1 MIFMPFLKR
10 FSMPHAAKP
19 TRAYVHEA
27 GFTDAYGQLT
37 GPDSPRT
44 YVGKIFERHNRLFEP
59 DDFLIMALWGDNG
72 KQIAE
77 VFGYFGINPWPG
89 NPEVNSWV
97 FRDGI
102 YHLYERQI
110 SCGDTLIVLGRE
122 EEARRKSP
130 NLEHYMKNP
139 PDVRDLMKELDDDR

>member
-1 MIFMPFLKR
+1 MPFIKR
-10 FSMPHAAKP
+10 FSMPHAVKP
-19 TRAYVHEA
+19 TRVYVHEA
-27 GFTDAYGQLT
+27 GFTDAYDHGKLPQA
-37 GPDSPRT
+37 
-44 YVGKIFERHNRLFEP
+44 YIGKIFEGYAELFEP

-77 VFGYFGINPWPG
+77 VFGYFEIDPWPG

-102 YHLYERQI
+102 YQREERQI

-122 EEARRKSP
+122 EEARRKAPDLRS
-130 NLEHYMKNP
+130 YMQNP
-139 PDVRDLMKELDDDR
+139 PDVRDLMKSLDDHRTSQT